1 MSQIDVT
8 KVISSF
14 FAVKIVSLTAIIAL
28 HHLIKNI
35 HYPNY

>member
-14 FAVKIVSLTAIIAL
+14 FAVKIVSLKAMVAL
-28 HHLIKNI
+28 HHINKNI
-35 HYPNY
+35 LYPNY